1 MTWYSDAVDSAIN
14 FVNDTIESVTGT
26 VTQYQQATQEQL
38 NDLEVKARA
47 FQKTYQTLLQYQ
59 GKNIPEEYKAEYEN
73 IMSQGEVINAM
84 IEAVYGEIN
93 QMGVAPLVV
102 AGVVVAVIAAIGA
115 WLVVAT
121 PLADNLE
128 KVMVAGTDFS
138 KSLFPLVAIGA
149 AIFFWKDIKGFL
161 PKL

>member
-1 MTWYSDAVDSAIN
+1 MSWYSDAVDSAIN

-47 FQKTYQTLLQYQ
+47 FQKTYNKLLQYQ
-59 GKNIPEEYKAEYEN
+59 GREIPEQYRLEYDQV
-73 IMSQGEVINAM
+73 MSQGAVINQM
-84 IEAVYGEIN
+84 INAVYGEIN
-93 QMGVAPLVV
+93 TMGVAPLVV
-102 AGVVVAVIAAIGA
+102 AGVVIALIAAIGA

-128 KVMVAGTDFS
+128 KVMVAGTDFT
-138 KSLFPLVAIGA
+138 KSLFPVLVVGA